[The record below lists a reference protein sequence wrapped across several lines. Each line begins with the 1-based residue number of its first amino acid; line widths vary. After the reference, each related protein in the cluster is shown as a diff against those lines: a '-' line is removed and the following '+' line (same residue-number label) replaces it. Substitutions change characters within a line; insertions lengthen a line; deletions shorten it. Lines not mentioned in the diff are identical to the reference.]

1 MVDAPLVRLV
11 SGDDA
16 TAYRPAIVAPLA
28 EFNFNAYGPSGR
40 MAFAAVLVDPR
51 TQAAVGGLYG
61 EASFGWMFVQLLV
74 VPEEFRG
81 RDIGTRLL
89 DAAEDF
95 ARERRCRGVW
105 LDTFDFQARGFYEKR
120 GYRLFGTLDGGDGA
134 VSRYFMQKTL

>member
-1 MVDAPLVRLV
+1 MADAPIMRLV

-16 TAYRPAIVAPLA
+16 AAYRPAIVAPLA
-28 EFNFNAYGPSGR
+28 EFNFTAYGPSRR
-40 MAFAAVLVDPR
+40 MPFAAVLLDPQ
-51 TQAAVGGLYG
+51 TETAVGGLYG

-74 VPEEFRG
+74 VPEAFRG
-81 RDIGTRLL
+81 RDIGSRLL

-95 ARERRCRGVW
+95 ARERGCRGVW

-120 GYRLFGTLDGGDGA
+120 GYRLFGTLDGGGGA